1 MLYGLGTTHCSLTL
15 FLKLALRVGARG
27 EGRGTRGVVRG
38 TNHCSL
44 TLFLTLT
51 LLQEG
56 R

>member
-1 MLYGLGTTHCSLTL
+1 MLYGLGATHCSLTL
-15 FLKLALRVGARG
+15 FLKLALRGGGDEERGARC
-27 EGRGTRGVVRG
+27 VVRG